1 MVHISV
7 RVRATRRVGEGGRE
21 EKNAGLRRAG
31 REEERNG
38 RWDAVCQAS

>member
-7 RVRATRRVGEGGRE
+7 RVGEGGRE